1 MYKVEPFLLFDG
13 NCGDAINYYI
23 ELFNGKELKLMTYGD
38 VAEKEGAPNCSKE
51 WEGKIMFASFELS
64 SGSRLLLADR
74 HDNQELQQG
83 NDMGISLDM
92 SSEEEMRRLFEYFA
106 QDGWVLIPIKHTFWN
121 ALYGAVV
128 DKFEK
133 KWYLNCQLHE

>member
-13 NCGDAINYYI
+13 NCGDAIPYYM
-23 ELFNGKELKLMTYGD
+23 ELFNAKNLKMMTFGEVVD
-38 VAEKEGAPNCSKE
+38 KEGAPACSKA

-64 SGSRLLLADR
+64 NGSRIMLSDR
-74 HDNQELQQG
+74 HENQDLIEG
-83 NDMGISLDM
+83 TDMAISLDM
-92 SSEEEMRRLFEYFA
+92 SSEEEMRALFEYFA
-106 QDGWVLIPIKHTFWN
+106 QDGWVLTPIKRMFWQ

-133 KWYLNCQLHE
+133 RWFLNCQLHE